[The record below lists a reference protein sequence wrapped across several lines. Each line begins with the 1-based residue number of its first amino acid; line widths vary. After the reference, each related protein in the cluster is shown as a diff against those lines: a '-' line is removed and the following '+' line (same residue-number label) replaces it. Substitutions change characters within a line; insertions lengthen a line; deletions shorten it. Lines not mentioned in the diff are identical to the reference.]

1 MSSILVTGGT
11 GYFGRGFVK
20 SALEHG
26 IGRVCVF
33 SRSESQQALMREE
46 FRNNQNIRFF
56 IGDVRDESR
65 LTRAMTG
72 VDSVVHAAALKRVE
86 VAEYDASEV
95 VKTNVLGSMNVIEA
109 ATDAGVRKVIFISSD
124 KACEP
129 VNAYGTSKL
138 MAEKLFLAANNARG
152 RTGPTFA
159 VVRYG
164 NVSGSTGS
172 VIPTWRRAKEQGFAV
187 RMTDPECTRFWMSR
201 EDAVA
206 LVMRTMSMMQGGELV
221 VPTLKAY
228 RLGDL
233 AEAMGVSYSVDGLDA
248 REKRHE
254 SMNPGQS
261 SELAHRMSVHEIRE
275 ALKNV

>member
-46 FRNNQNIRFF
+46 FKNANLRFF
-56 IGDVRDESR
+56 IGDVRDYQR
-65 LTRAMTG
+65 LKRAMTQCDT
-72 VDSVVHAAALKRVE
+72 VIHAAALKRVE

-95 VKTNVLGSMNVIEA
+95 VKTNVAGSMNVIEA
-109 ATDAGVRKVIFISSD
+109 ATDVGINKVVFISSD

-129 VNAYGTSKL
+129 VNCYGASKL
-138 MAEKLFLAANNARG
+138 LAEKLFLAANNARG

-201 EDAVA
+201 EDAVS

-275 ALKNV
+275 ALNHV